1 MISGSH
7 AATQLIKESYRLA
20 IDVGAYP
27 YVKWSGGLAEIFYKK
42 SLEKQLKYLSLVAK
56 FEIENIDAKLGILNP
71 GNTRDMTDADPKKQ
85 ITYST
90 TQQEIHEIFLK
101 RAAKMVKCMHMIS

>member
-7 AATQLIKESYRLA
+7 AATQLIKESYRLS

-56 FEIENIDAKLGILNP
+56 F
-71 GNTRDMTDADPKKQ
+71 
-85 ITYST
+85 
-90 TQQEIHEIFLK
+90 
-101 RAAKMVKCMHMIS
+101 